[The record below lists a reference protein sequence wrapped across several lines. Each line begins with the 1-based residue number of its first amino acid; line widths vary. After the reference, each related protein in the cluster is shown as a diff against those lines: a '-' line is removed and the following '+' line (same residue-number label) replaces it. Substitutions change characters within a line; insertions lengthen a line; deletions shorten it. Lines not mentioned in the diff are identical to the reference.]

1 MAGEYV
7 LESLSPELQR
17 LILLELDS
25 FEALHA
31 LILASPRFYQLF
43 KINREMVFSAIAR
56 RRFHRAAV
64 WETLAIERLAQVE
77 KPPYS
82 RENVLRF
89 FEFTPSD
96 LDPPPNSIL
105 PLSVSTGLCKTDKVI
120 QLFTTDYAENTLPIL
135 AQLQSSNTASIRTQY
150 RMNIYDPPS
159 FHLSDLELTR
169 LRRAFFRFETYRN
182 LFARCPLGLE
192 QNDHNVQRSHPV
204 APLNVFEQGKMFFG
218 SSPVYHIV
226 EIACV
231 RDYLY
236 RRLRGIFDQVEDE
249 TVRAL
254 QAECPNPVNT
264 DSALDWDAKTGWR
277 YHDYFSEHDGHFF
290 AYGGKINQHLHIEHL
305 LSLGLPYILKILE
318 ATGDE
323 RRDLLLRDK
332 KDCCTHHERH
342 FLTAA
347 LGLDP
352 LTRPSERWGWHQ
364 IDRSPSCPQMITAN
378 APPGWMWAHSGYGC
392 TSFVEKA
399 HKGLRDWGYVFWDLD
414 RLQNAG
420 ILDRE

>member
-1 MAGEYV
+1 MAGGSV

-17 LILLELDS
+17 LILLQLDS

-31 LILASPRFYQLF
+31 LIVASPRFYQLF
-43 KINREMVFSAIAR
+43 RINREIAFSAIAR
-56 RRFHRAAV
+56 HRFHRAAI
-64 WETLAIERLAQVE
+64 WEALAIEKLAQVE
-77 KPPYS
+77 TPPYS

-96 LDPPPNSIL
+96 LDPPSNSIL
-105 PLSVSTGLCKTDKVI
+105 PLSVSTGLCKTDKAI
-120 QLFTTDYAENTLPIL
+120 QLFTIDYAENTLPIL

-159 FHLSDLELTR
+159 FHLSDMEVTR

-182 LFARCPLGLE
+182 LFAQCPLGL
-192 QNDHNVQRSHPV
+192 DHDDYNVQRSHPV
-204 APLNVFEQGKMFFG
+204 APLNVFEQGKMFFR
-218 SSPVYHIV
+218 STPAYHIA

-231 RDYLY
+231 RDYLH

-264 DSALDWDAKTGWR
+264 DSALDWDAGTGWR
-277 YHDYFSEHDGHFF
+277 YHDYFYEHDGHLF
-290 AYGGKINQHLHIEHL
+290 AYGGKIHQRLHIEHL

-332 KDCCTHHERH
+332 MFCHTHHERD

-352 LTRPSERWGWHQ
+352 LTPPSERWGWRQTDRTPSSHQ
-364 IDRSPSCPQMITAN
+364 AIKAN
-378 APPGWMWAHSGYGC
+378 ISPGWLWAHGERGY
-392 TSFVEKA
+392 SDLVEKA

-414 RLQNAG
+414 RLRNGG

>member
-1 MAGEYV
+1 MAGESF

-17 LILLELDS
+17 LILLQLDS

-31 LILASPRFYQLF
+31 LIVASPRFYQLF
-43 KINREMVFSAIAR
+43 RNNREIAFSAIVR
-56 RRFHRAAV
+56 HRFHRAAI
-64 WETLAIERLAQVE
+64 WEALAIERLAQAE

-105 PLSVSTGLCKTDKVI
+105 PLSVSTGLCKTDKAI
-120 QLFTTDYAENTLPIL
+120 QLFTIDYAENTLPIL
-135 AQLQSSNTASIRTQY
+135 AQLQSPNTASIRTQY
-150 RMNIYDPPS
+150 RMNIYDSPS
-159 FHLSDLELTR
+159 FHLSDMELTR
-169 LRRAFFRFETYRN
+169 LRRALFRFETYRN
-182 LFARCPLGLE
+182 LFAHCPLGL
-192 QNDHNVQRSHPV
+192 DHNDYNVRRSHPV
-204 APLNVFEQGKMFFG
+204 APLNVFEQGKMFFR
-218 SSPVYHIV
+218 STPAYHIA

-231 RDYLY
+231 RDYLH
-236 RRLRGIFDQVEDE
+236 RRLRGVFDQVEDE

-264 DSALDWDAKTGWR
+264 DSALDWDAETGWR
-277 YHDYFSEHDGHFF
+277 YHDYFYEDDGHLF
-290 AYGGKINQHLHIEHL
+290 AYGGKMHQHLHIEHL

-332 KDCCTHHERH
+332 IDCHTHHEGH

-352 LTRPSERWGWHQ
+352 HTPASERWGWRQTDRTPSSHQ
-364 IDRSPSCPQMITAN
+364 AIKAN
-378 APPGWMWAHSGYGC
+378 TPPGWLWAHGERGY
-392 TSFVEKA
+392 SDLVEKA